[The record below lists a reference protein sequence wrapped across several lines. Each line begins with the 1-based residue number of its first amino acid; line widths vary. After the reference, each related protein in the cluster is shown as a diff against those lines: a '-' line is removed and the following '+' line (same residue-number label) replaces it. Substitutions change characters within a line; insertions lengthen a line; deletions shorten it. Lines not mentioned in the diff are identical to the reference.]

1 MASHSISWIPGV
13 HVRFRTLDFVITME
27 GELVR
32 ALAPTK
38 PPLTTGLDAID
49 EALEELQLQAPKAH
63 TPGHNQ
69 LLDIDFERLER

>member
-1 MASHSISWIPGV
+1 MASHSISWISGV
-13 HVRFRTLDFVITME
+13 HVCFRTLDFVITTE

-49 EALEELQLQAPKAH
+49 EAL
-63 TPGHNQ
+63 
-69 LLDIDFERLER
+69 